1 MNLFIAR
8 EISSKT
14 ASMAFEE
21 TITKLIISI
30 VIGVI
35 IGGEREY
42 RNKSAGLRTIILI
55 CLGST
60 IFTMLSDHL
69 GDSTGASRIAANV
82 VTGIGF
88 LGAGAIMRE
97 GLTISGMTTASTIW
111 VAAALG
117 IAVGSG
123 EYLLAFSAMTL
134 VFIVLTLFGYLQ
146 KVFFTLLSRTIEL
159 RVVFDSANNKVD
171 LVEAQMKL
179 LHLRFERKKEFRI
192 QNDSCY
198 HYDVIGREDNLSRLA
213 SFLNA
218 DTDVKSFEY

>member
-1 MNLFIAR
+1 
-8 EISSKT
+8 
-14 ASMAFEE
+14 MAFEE

-69 GDSTGASRIAANV
+69 GDATGASRIAANV

-97 GLTISGMTTASTIW
+97 GLTISGLTTASTIW

-123 EYLLAFSAMTL
+123 EYLLAFSAMAL

-146 KVFFTLLSRTIEL
+146 KVFFKVLSKTIEL
-159 RVVFDSANNKVD
+159 RVVFDSSNNKVE
-171 LVEAQMKL
+171 LIEAQMKL
-179 LHLRFERKKEFRI
+179 LHLRFEKKKEYRI

-198 HYDVIGREDNLSRLA
+198 YYDVLGNDDNLARLA
-213 SFLNA
+213 SFLNFN
-218 DTDVKSFEY
+218 TDVKSFEY

>member
-1 MNLFIAR
+1 MG
-8 EISSKT
+8 
-14 ASMAFEE
+14 FEE

-69 GDSTGASRIAANV
+69 GDATGASRIAANV

-97 GLTISGMTTASTIW
+97 GLTISGMTTANSLHN
-111 VAAALG
+111 LG
-117 IAVGSG
+117 SRCPGDRCRLRRIFACVQRDGVGVYG
-123 EYLLAFSAMTL
+123 AYAFCL
-134 VFIVLTLFGYLQ
+134 PPKG
-146 KVFFTLLSRTIEL
+146 
-159 RVVFDSANNKVD
+159 
-171 LVEAQMKL
+171 
-179 LHLRFERKKEFRI
+179 
-192 QNDSCY
+192 
-198 HYDVIGREDNLSRLA
+198 
-213 SFLNA
+213 FL
-218 DTDVKSFEY
+218 

>member
-1 MNLFIAR
+1 
-8 EISSKT
+8 
-14 ASMAFEE
+14 MAFEE

-30 VIGVI
+30 VIGLI

-69 GDSTGASRIAANV
+69 GDATGASRIAANV

-123 EYLLAFSAMTL
+123 EYLLAFSAMAL
-134 VFIVLTLFGYLQ
+134 VFLVLTLFGYLQ
-146 KVFFTLLSRTIEL
+146 KVFFKVLSKTVEL
-159 RVVFDSANNKVD
+159 RLVFDSANNKVD
-171 LVEAQMKL
+171 LIEAQMEL
-179 LHLRFERKKEFRI
+179 LHLRFEKKKEYRI
-192 QNDSCY
+192 QNDSY
-198 HYDVIGREDNLSRLA
+198 YFYDVLGKEDNISRLA
-213 SFLNA
+213 SFLNVN
-218 DTDVKSFEY
+218 TDVKSFEY

>member
-1 MNLFIAR
+1 MGI
-8 EISSKT
+8 
-14 ASMAFEE
+14 EE
-21 TITKLIISI
+21 TLTKLIISI

-69 GDSTGASRIAANV
+69 GDAAGASRIAANV

-97 GLTISGMTTASTIW
+97 GLTISGLTTASTIW

-117 IAVGSG
+117 IAVGAG
-123 EYLLAFSAMTL
+123 EYLLAFSAMAL
-134 VFIVLTLFGYLQ
+134 VFLVLTLFVYLQ
-146 KVFFTLLSRTIEL
+146 RAFFQALSKTIEL
-159 RVVFDSANNKVD
+159 RVVFEVTNNKVD
-171 LVEAQMKL
+171 LLEAQMKL
-179 LHLRFERKKEFRI
+179 LHLKFIRKKEYRI
-192 QNDSCY
+192 QTDSY
-198 HYDVIGREDNLSRLA
+198 YYFDVVGKEENLARLA
-213 SFLNA
+213 TMLNQNNYI
-218 DTDVKSFEY
+218 KSFEY

>member
-1 MNLFIAR
+1 MDIQD
-8 EISSKT
+8 
-14 ASMAFEE
+14 

-97 GLTISGMTTASTIW
+97 GLTISGLTTASTIW
-111 VAAALG
+111 VAASLG
-117 IAVGSG
+117 IAVGAG
-123 EYLLAFSAMTL
+123 EYLLAFSAMAL
-134 VFIVLTLFGYLQ
+134 VFIVLTLFVYLQ
-146 KVFFTLLSRTIEL
+146 GVFFKALSKSIEL
-159 RVVFDSANNKVD
+159 RVVFEASNNKVE
-171 LVEAQMKL
+171 LIEAQMKL
-179 LHLRFERKKEFRI
+179 FHLRFIKKKEYRI
-192 QNDSCY
+192 QNDSFY
-198 HYDVIGREDNLSRLA
+198 YFDVVGKEDNLARLA
-213 SFLNA
+213 TFLNGNA
-218 DTDVKSFEY
+218 YVKSFEY

>member
-1 MNLFIAR
+1 
-8 EISSKT
+8 
-14 ASMAFEE
+14 MAFEE

-60 IFTMLSDHL
+60 IFTIISDHL

-97 GLTISGMTTASTIW
+97 GLTISGLTTASTIW

-117 IAVGSG
+117 ISVGAG
-123 EYLLAFSAMTL
+123 EYGLAFAAMGL
-134 VFIVLTLFGYLQ
+134 VFVVLTLFGYLQ
-146 KVFFTLLSRTIEL
+146 NVFFKVINKNIEL
-159 RVVFDSANNKVD
+159 RLVFDSSSNKID
-171 LVEAQMKL
+171 LIEAQMKL
-179 LHLRFERKKEFRI
+179 LHLKFSRKKEYRL
-192 QNDSCY
+192 QHDSY
-198 HYDVIGREDNLSRLA
+198 YQYDVTGKDDSLARLA
-213 SFLNA
+213 TFLNH
-218 DTDVKSFEY
+218 DGDVKSFEY

>member
-1 MNLFIAR
+1 
-8 EISSKT
+8 
-14 ASMAFEE
+14 MAFEE

-69 GDSTGASRIAANV
+69 GDATGASRIAANV

-123 EYLLAFSAMTL
+123 EYLLAFSAMAL
-134 VFIVLTLFGYLQ
+134 AFIVLTLFGYLQ
-146 KVFFTLLSRTIEL
+146 KVFFRILSKTIEL
-159 RVVFDSANNKVD
+159 RIVFDSSNNKIE
-171 LVEAQMKL
+171 LVEAQMRL
-179 LHLRFERKKEFRI
+179 LHLGFEKKKEYRI
-192 QNDSCY
+192 QNDSY
-198 HYDVIGREDNLSRLA
+198 YYYDVLGKEDNLGRLA
-213 SFLNA
+213 SFLNLNS
-218 DTDVKSFEY
+218 DVKSFEY

>member
-1 MNLFIAR
+1 MDLQD
-8 EISSKT
+8 
-14 ASMAFEE
+14 

-42 RNKSAGLRTIILI
+42 RNKSAGFRTIILI

-97 GLTISGMTTASTIW
+97 GLTISGLTTASTIW
-111 VAAALG
+111 VAASLG
-117 IAVGSG
+117 IAVGAG
-123 EYLLAFSAMTL
+123 EYLLAFSAMAL
-134 VFIVLTLFGYLQ
+134 VFIVLTLFVYLQ
-146 KVFFTLLSRTIEL
+146 GVFFKALSKSIEL
-159 RVVFDSANNKVD
+159 RVVFEASSNKIE
-171 LVEAQMKL
+171 LIEAQMKL
-179 LHLRFERKKEFRI
+179 FHLRFTKKKEYRI
-192 QNDSCY
+192 QNDSFY
-198 HYDVIGREDNLSRLA
+198 YFDVVGKEDNLARLA
-213 SFLNA
+213 TYLNENA
-218 DTDVKSFEY
+218 DVKSFEY